1 MKKIWILCISILS
14 FTLLIAGCG
23 GEKENEVQTDDQNDQ
38 PEEENNAP
46 VQENEPVQE
55 SEENA
60 GRKLYHEVGEAFE
73 FIGDYLALPIEI
85 TVNKIWMED
94 GDKHQQH
101 IEEHVISPDGKD
113 TVTFIDYTVTNKGDE
128 TLPFND
134 VIPHYFGEDATL
146 DEIDLSYPEN
156 DLVKEYSDAYQLEI
170 EPGESMDITGS
181 VVTSIYSE
189 NGGAFVWKFMED
201 IPEVVFQT
209 PQEERRDKIGIYDI
223 GEEIY
228 VIDQTADRQLI
239 VTIEDI
245 DVVDS
250 EEGLDSLIEEP
261 AYIKIKMNIENAGTE
276 QQEVSSVFPD
286 PVIDGEIEHHT
297 SDFKKEGKLIDD
309 PWNDPERII
318 EPGEQFTGEVYIGIL
333 EEIADD
339 VQLYYFDG
347 SFLTY
352 PEYSMII
359 NYHLE

>member
-1 MKKIWILCISILS
+1 MKKSWILCVCILS

-23 GEKENEVQTDDQNDQ
+23 EEKGNGDVKVDQ
-38 PEEENNAP
+38 EEGNNNATA
-46 VQENEPVQE
+46 QENEPTQE
-55 SEENA
+55 GEEND
-60 GRKLYHEVGEAFE
+60 GQKLYHEVGETFE
-73 FIGDYLALPIEI
+73 FIGYYATLPIEI

-94 GDKHQQH
+94 GDKHEQH
-101 IEEHVISPDGKD
+101 IEDHVISPDGKD

-134 VIPHYFGEDATL
+134 VIPHYYGEDAVL
-146 DEIDLSYPEN
+146 DDIDLSYPEN
-156 DLVKEYSDAYQLEI
+156 DLVKDYADAYQLEL

-181 VVTSIYSE
+181 AVTSIYSE
-189 NGGAFVWKFMED
+189 NGGAFVWDFMAD

-209 PQEERRDKIGIYDI
+209 PQEERKDKIGIYDI

-228 VIDQTADRQLI
+228 VIDQTDERQLI

-245 DVVDS
+245 DVVEA
-250 EEGLDSLIEEP
+250 EEGFESFNGDL
-261 AYIKIKMNIENAGTE
+261 AYIKIDMHIKNAGTE
-276 QQEVSSVFPD
+276 NQVVTNTFPD
-286 PVIDGEIEHHT
+286 PVID
-297 SDFKKEGKLIDD
+297 SDGIPHSNEFKKEGKLIDD

-318 EPGEQFTGEVYIGIL
+318 EPGEEFTGQVYIGVA
-333 EEIADD
+333 EDVVDD
-339 VQLYYFDG
+339 VQLYYFDD

>member
-1 MKKIWILCISILS
+1 MKKSWILCVCIIS

-23 GEKENEVQTDDQNDQ
+23 GEKENEDTNINQ
-38 PEEENNAP
+38 EESENNEIAQKNG
-46 VQENEPVQE
+46 VANEQ
-55 SEENA
+55 
-60 GRKLYHEVGEAFE
+60 KLYHEVGETFE
-73 FIGDYLALPIEI
+73 FIGYYATLPIEI

-94 GDKHQQH
+94 GDKHKQY
-101 IEEHVISPDGKD
+101 IEDHVASPEENA

-134 VIPHYFGEDATL
+134 VIPRYFGVDASL
-146 DEIDLSYPEN
+146 DEIDLAYPEN
-156 DLVKEYSDAYQLEI
+156 DLVKEYGDAFQLEL

-181 VVTSIYSE
+181 VTTTTYSE
-189 NGGAFVWKFMED
+189 NGGAFIWMFMED

-209 PQEERRDKIGIYDI
+209 PQEERKDKMGIYDI

-228 VIDQTADRQLI
+228 VVDQTDDHQLI

-245 DVVDS
+245 DVVEA
-250 EEGLDSLIEEP
+250 EEGFESLIDESV
-261 AYIKIKMNIENAGTE
+261 YIKIDMYIENAGTE
-276 QQEVSSVFPD
+276 NQVVTNTFPT
-286 PVIDGEIEHHT
+286 PVIDGDGIMHT
-297 SDFKKEGKLIDD
+297 NEFKRDGKLIDD

-318 EPGEQFTGEVYIGIL
+318 EPGEQFNGQVYI
-333 EEIADD
+333 EVAKDVVDD
-339 VQLYYFDG
+339 VQLYYLDD

>member
-1 MKKIWILCISILS
+1 MKKIWILCICILS
-14 FTLLIAGCG
+14 FTLLLAGCG

-55 SEENA
+55 SEEND
-60 GRKLYHEVGEAFE
+60 GQKLYHEVGEAFE
-73 FIGDYLALPIEI
+73 FTGDYPALPIEI

-101 IEEHVISPDGKD
+101 IEEQVMSPNEKD

-134 VIPHYFGEDATL
+134 VIPHYFGVDAAL

-156 DLVKEYSDAYQLEI
+156 DLVKDYADAYQLEL
-170 EPGESMDITGS
+170 EPGESMEITGS

-209 PQEERRDKIGIYDI
+209 PQEERNDKMGIYDI
-223 GEEIY
+223 GEKIY
-228 VIDQTADRQLI
+228 VIDQTNDHQLI

-245 DVVDS
+245 DEIDG
-250 EEGLDSLIEEP
+250 EEGLDSLNENS
-261 AYIKIKMNIENAGTE
+261 AYIKLQMNIENAGTE
-276 QQEVSSVFPD
+276 QQEVSSVFPK
-286 PVIDGEIEHHT
+286 PVIDGEGQPHT
-297 SDFKKEGKLIDD
+297 IDFKKEGELIDD

-318 EPGEQFTGEVYIGIL
+318 EPGEQFTGEVYVEVAEDIV
-333 EEIADD
+333 DD
-339 VQLYYFDG
+339 VQLYYFDD

-352 PEYSMII
+352 PAYSMII